1 LTAAGE
7 PLQAAPGAKDKIAF
21 ASARAENNT
30 NFDIWVM
37 NDDGTNPLRLTND
50 PLPEFQPAYSPDG
63 TKIAF
68 TRGGST
74 NREIYVMN
82 ADGTGQ
88 TQLTSNGLVDALPTW
103 SPDGTQ
109 IAFLR
114 VELPSSDR
122 EIYVMNADGSGE
134 RDLTND
140 PAGNP
145 AFDFDPDWSPDGAQI
160 AFDSDRGGVPCAAIY
175 TISPN
180 GTEIRK
186 LTADGL
192 EAFGAAWSPEGDKLA
207 FSDHACTGE
216 SDLFVMKTNEKGAP
230 TQLFETSDNEA
241 GATWSPDGERI
252 VFERIKFVNDRFVFG
267 SGEIYVVGEKGK
279 SLTNLTN
286 YPDADDIHPDWSP
299 K

>member
-1 LTAAGE
+1 MVRHIRSRAFALIAAAALSACLLVLTAAGE

-21 ASARAENNT
+21 ASARADNNT

-82 ADGTGQ
+82 ADG
-88 TQLTSNGLVDALPTW
+88 
-103 SPDGTQ
+103 
-109 IAFLR
+109 
-114 VELPSSDR
+114 
-122 EIYVMNADGSGE
+122 SGE

-145 AFDFDPDWSPDGAQI
+145 AFDFDPDWSPDGTQL
-160 AFDSDRGGVPCAAIY
+160 AFDSDRGGVPCAALY

-180 GTEIRK
+180 CTDIRK
-186 LTADGL
+186 LTADVL
-192 EAFGAAWSPEGDKLA
+192 EAFGAAWSPEGDKFA
-207 FSDHACTGE
+207 FSDHACSGE
-216 SDLFVMKTNEKGAP
+216 SDLFVMKTNGKGAP

-252 VFERIKFVNDRFVFG
+252 AFERIKFVNDRFVFG
-267 SGEIYVVGEKGK
+267 TGEIYVVGEKGK
-279 SLTNLTN
+279 SQTNLTN